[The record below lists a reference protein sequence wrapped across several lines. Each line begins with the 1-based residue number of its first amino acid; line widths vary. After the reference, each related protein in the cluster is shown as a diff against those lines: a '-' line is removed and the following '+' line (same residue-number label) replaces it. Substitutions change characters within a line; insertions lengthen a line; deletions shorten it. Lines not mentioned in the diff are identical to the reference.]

1 MGRKIIYFI
10 LVLFAVQTTLYGC
23 ASYKPAPLTS
33 LQPEFAPYSET
44 IEKVTL
50 SCKTL
55 SKAECKKYFDR
66 DIIEKGYQPVQLS
79 IKNDTK
85 KYILFSTQGVSLP
98 VSSPEEVA
106 EKCHTSTAGRA
117 VGYGVAGLFIWPLLI
132 PAVVDGVGSSQAN
145 TNLDRDFS
153 DKNMEQIIINPFATH
168 SGIIFISNNDFQDS
182 FFVRLVDK
190 ETKEKF
196 EYNVRGLKGYYT
208 GETQPSEKSVR

>member
-1 MGRKIIYFI
+1 MNQKRFFI
-10 LVLFAVQTTLYGC
+10 LFFCILLKLAFLGC
-23 ASYKPAPLTS
+23 ANYKAASLPN

-44 IEKVTL
+44 VENVTL

-66 DIIEKGYQPVQLS
+66 DIISKGYQPVQLS

-85 KYILFSTQGVSLP
+85 KYILFSSQGVSLP

-117 VGYGVAGLFIWPLLI
+117 VGYGVAGLFVWPLLI

-145 TNLDRDFS
+145 MNLDRDFS
-153 DKNMEQIIINPFATH
+153 NKNMEQIIVNPFATH
-168 SGIIFISNNDFQDS
+168 SGILFIPNNDFQDS

-208 GETQPSEKSVR
+208 GETQPLKNTEK

>member
-1 MGRKIIYFI
+1 MM
-10 LVLFAVQTTLYGC
+10 VPYGC
-23 ASYKPAPLTS
+23 ASYKATS
-33 LQPEFAPYSET
+33 LPTLQPEFAPFSET
-44 IEKVTL
+44 INGVTL

-66 DIIEKGYQPVQLS
+66 DIIDNGYQPVQLS
-79 IKNDTK
+79 IRNDTK
-85 KYILFSTQGVSLP
+85 EYILFSNQGVSLP
-98 VSSPEEVA
+98 VCSPEEVA
-106 EKCHTSTAGRA
+106 EKVHTSTAGRA

-132 PAVVDGVGSSQAN
+132 PAVVDGVASSQAN

-153 DKNMEQIIINPFATH
+153 DKNMEQIIINPYATH

-208 GETQPSEKSVR
+208 GEKQPSEKPVK

>member
-1 MGRKIIYFI
+1 MNRKRFFI
-10 LVLFAVQTTLYGC
+10 LLFSILLMLAPYGC
-23 ASYKPAPLTS
+23 ANYKAASLPT

-208 GETQPSEKSVR
+208 GETQHLENSEK